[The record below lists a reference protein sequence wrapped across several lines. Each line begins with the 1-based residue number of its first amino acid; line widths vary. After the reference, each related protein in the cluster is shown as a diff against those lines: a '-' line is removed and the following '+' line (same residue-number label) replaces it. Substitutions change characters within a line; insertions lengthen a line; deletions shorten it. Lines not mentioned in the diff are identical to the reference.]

1 MRLRRLVLAAIPVL
15 AALGGVPETAALAGP
30 HGEMLGEE
38 AVRLNL
44 DPASGALT
52 LDARLPAPQGDVAL
66 PRQDWLSVE
75 TLLIG
80 GEPSPLPASGVIRAA
95 RHMGRSVTV
104 RLSGTLPELSPGIE
118 AAGRG
123 ETASYLLGSGWLP
136 VDAAPRARF
145 ELSLEVPPG
154 WRPAATGRLS
164 DERVHPDGRRADF
177 VFTGRAGDLGV
188 FAGRY
193 AVNEA
198 MHRGLRLRTYFE
210 PRDAA
215 FSPAY
220 IAAAAGYID
229 RYSDAIGPYPY
240 DGFSVV
246 SAPIPVGLG
255 LPGMTYVS
263 QAILGHGY
271 MRGRSLAHE
280 VLHSWWGNAVG
291 VDYRRGNWSEG
302 LTTYMADYALAE
314 EAGAAEAREMRLGW
328 LRDLAAL
335 PAAEDRPLTEF
346 RAAAHGARQAVG
358 YGKAAF
364 LFHMLRAELGEEDWQ
379 AGLRRFYRERYDRV
393 AAWHHLRAGFE
404 AASGRDLRWFFD
416 QWLTRSGLP
425 ALRIE
430 AAEPEGRKLHLVVG
444 QSAPFYR
451 LRVPVTVETEAGA
464 ERHIVALDGARAEV
478 TLALA
483 ARPRAVAVDPD
494 FELARE
500 LAPGEVPPMLGDL
513 FAGPDPA
520 LLALGE
526 GAGAAAAALGPRLL
540 HGAPR
545 LVDAAAAEAAPV
557 LVVLGS
563 GAEVA
568 AWRRAHL
575 SAPAPWSMDA
585 GRARAWVE
593 RDARGRL
600 IGFLSADRTEDLLP
614 ELGGLRYQA
623 GQSYA
628 AFADGAR
635 VAAGD
640 WPAGASG
647 LRRRFD

>member
-1 MRLRRLVLAAIPVL
+1 MRLRPLVLAALPVL
-15 AALGGVPETAALAGP
+15 AALSGPSGTPALAGP
-30 HGEMLGEE
+30 NGEMLGAET
-38 AVRLNL
+38 VRLSL
-44 DPASGALT
+44 DPASGAMT
-52 LDARLPAPQGDVAL
+52 LEALLPAPQGDVAL
-66 PRQDWLSVE
+66 PRQDWLNIE
-75 TLLIG
+75 TLRIG

-95 RHMGRSVTV
+95 RHMGRPVTV

-118 AAGRG
+118 AAARG
-123 ETASYLLGSGWLP
+123 ETASYLMGSGWLP
-136 VDAAPRARF
+136 VDAAPRVRF
-145 ELSLEVPPG
+145 ELSLDVPTG
-154 WRPAATGRLS
+154 WRPAATGTLS
-164 DERVHPDGRRADF
+164 AETAHPDGRRADF

-220 IAAAAGYID
+220 IAASAAYID
-229 RYSDAIGPYPY
+229 RYSAAIGPYPY

-280 VLHSWWGNAVG
+280 VLHSWWGNAVA

-328 LRDLAAL
+328 LRDLTML

-379 AGLRRFYRERYDRV
+379 AGLRRFYAERRDRV
-393 AAWHHLRAGFE
+393 AAWHDLRAGFE
-404 AASGRDLRWFFD
+404 AASGRELRWFFD

-430 AAEPEGRKLHLVVG
+430 AVEPEERALHLVLG
-444 QSAPFYR
+444 QSAPAYQ
-451 LRVPVTVETEAGA
+451 LRVPVMVETEAGT
-464 ERHIVALDGARAEV
+464 ERHLVALEDGRVEV
-478 TLALA
+478 TLALG
-483 ARPRAVAVDPD
+483 ARPRSVAVDPD
-494 FELARE
+494 FELARA

-513 FAGPDPA
+513 FAGSEPA

-526 GAGAAAAALGPRLL
+526 GAAEVATALGARLLQGAPPLVDEAAAG
-540 HGAPR
+540 
-545 LVDAAAAEAAPV
+545 AAPV
-557 LVVLGS
+557 LVVIGS
-563 GAEVA
+563 GADVA

-593 RDARGRL
+593 RDAQGRL

-614 ELGGLRYQA
+614 ELGALRYQA
-623 GQSYA
+623 GRSYA
-628 AFADGAR
+628 AFVDGAV

-640 WPAGASG
+640 WPAGGSA